1 LTPGPEAVEDP
12 GVSPG
17 TYYRSVFARAWRD
30 TVAFLKAHVLVGLAI
45 TVFTAV
51 VTGMVSANF
60 GETFNPRV
68 AIYAAVWASAVIA
81 VIVLVWNMVT
91 VPWRMHQELLARLQA
106 FERRRDVGRLIQ
118 LRERGL
124 QLLDRRVPI
133 VERAHH
139 DMSDQ
144 ELSAYLAADNQELL
158 VYQMTRHLWE
168 EETAAELEKCATES
182 EVSLFRVI
190 DNEVSS
196 FKELGLITARDFP
209 GVTVVLD
216 HEKAMLTER
225 LNRLLAIIR
234 RIEDT
239 PQPQDGWSWESEG
252 LS

>member
-1 LTPGPEAVEDP
+1 VIVGIR
-12 GVSPG
+12 S
-17 TYYRSVFARAWRD
+17 YYRTVCARAWRD
-30 TVAFLKAHVLVGLAI
+30 TLAFLKAHVLVGLAV
-45 TVFTAV
+45 TLFTAV
-51 VTGMVSANF
+51 VTGVVSVDV
-60 GETFNPRV
+60 GETFNARV
-68 AIYAAVWASAVIA
+68 AIYAAVWASAAITL
-81 VIVLVWNMVT
+81 IVLVWNVVA
-91 VPWRMHQELLARLQA
+91 VPWRMHQELLTRLQA
-106 FERRRDVGRLIQ
+106 FGRRRDVGRLVQ
-118 LRERGL
+118 LRERGV

-144 ELSAYLAADNQELL
+144 ELSAHLAADNQELL

-168 EETAAELEKCATES
+168 EETAAELEKCATTS

-190 DNEVSS
+190 ENEVSS

-209 GVTVVLD
+209 GVTVVLA

-234 RIEDT
+234 RIESTAPD
-239 PQPQDGWSWESEG
+239 DGWSWEGEG

>member
-1 LTPGPEAVEDP
+1 MP
-12 GVSPG
+12 GVGRAS
-17 TYYRSVFARAWRD
+17 YYRTVFARAWHD
-30 TVAFLKAHVLVGLAI
+30 TLAVSKAQILVGLLGALI
-45 TVFTAV
+45 IAV
-51 VTGMVSANF
+51 VTHRISAGS
-60 GETFNPRV
+60 GEPFNPKV
-68 AIYAAVWASAVIA
+68 TAYAATLAALALVAGAFAWNL
-81 VIVLVWNMVT
+81 IV
-91 VPWRMHQELLARLQA
+91 VPWRMHKELLVQLQA
-106 FERRRDVGRLIQ
+106 FGRRRDVGRLVQ
-118 LRERGL
+118 LRERGI
-124 QLLDRRVPI
+124 QLLGRRVPI
-133 VERAHH
+133 VERARH

-168 EETAAELEKCATES
+168 EETAAELEKCATRS

-190 DNEVSS
+190 ENEVSS

-239 PQPQDGWSWESEG
+239 APDDGWSWEGEG